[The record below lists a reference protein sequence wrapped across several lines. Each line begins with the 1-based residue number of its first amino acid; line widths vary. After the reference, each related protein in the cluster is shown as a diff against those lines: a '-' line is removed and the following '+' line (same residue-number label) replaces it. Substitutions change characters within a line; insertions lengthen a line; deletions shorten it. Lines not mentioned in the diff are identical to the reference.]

1 MNRLA
6 GRRKLLYIAV
16 LVIVIAIAGGGFLVY
31 KTKLIFSLDRAQ
43 TFHSPVF
50 GLNGK
55 TVFYIERNSRGFS
68 WGPGME
74 FFTPPAS
81 VIITRDEFAI
91 NRVDIES
98 GTKSTVYVFNVPH
111 KGVRKEYRNRL
122 FGIPSTELI
131 WEGNRLAFK
140 IGLDVLPDGPN
151 TRKKEWSRGF
161 WDPDATVTE
170 TSTWAQV
177 QDTAHPWHDGTLFG
191 DLEVIN
197 YKGIAILV
205 KEKGRTDHRIFLL
218 SDTSCLSEAEI
229 LDADLKW
236 HSHRERLERISKV
249 KETRERLMSNYIS
262 SGLSEGD
269 ASIRT
274 SEDLERMGLIPKGP
288 KITAEKVVIMSGDI
302 AEFKISDEEFRVGLF
317 HDIEKA
323 IKSPGTE
330 IDFRGNYVRHSDF
343 DTSRKIN
350 LWLGKGNKSFYV
362 RTSEGFYLMTITP
375 GEAGI

>member
-6 GRRKLLYIAV
+6 GKRRLLYMV
-16 LVIVIAIAGGGFLVY
+16 MLVIVLAIAGGGFLVY

-50 GLNGK
+50 GPDGK
-55 TVFYIERNSRGFS
+55 KVFYIERNSGGFS

-74 FFTPPAS
+74 FITPPAS

-91 NRVDIES
+91 KKVDIES
-98 GTKSTVYVFNVPH
+98 GTKSTVHVINVPH

-122 FGIPSTELI
+122 FGIPSAELI
-131 WEGNRLAFK
+131 WEGNRLAYK

-151 TRKKEWSRGF
+151 SRIKEWSRGF
-161 WDPDATVTE
+161 WDPDSAVTE

-177 QDTAHPWHDGTLFG
+177 HDTAHPWHDGTLFG

-197 YKGIAILV
+197 YKETAILL
-205 KEKGRTDHRIFLL
+205 KEKGRNVHRIFLL
-218 SDTSCLSEAEI
+218 SDTSRLSEAEI

-236 HSHRERLERISKV
+236 HSHRERLERINNV
-249 KETRERLMSNYIS
+249 KETRARLMANYIS

-274 SEDLERMGLIPKGP
+274 SDDLESMGLIPKGP
-288 KITAEKVVIMSGDI
+288 KITAEKVIMMSGDI

-317 HDIEKA
+317 QDIEKA

-330 IDFRGNYVRHSDF
+330 TDFWGKYVRHSDF

-362 RTSEGFYLMTITP
+362 RASGGFYLMTITP